1 MTIRWNKIIVTDAK
15 LERII
20 QKFQKG
26 RQETE
31 HLKWDFLTAIS
42 LQVGLKKIDLKK

>member
-20 QKFQKG
+20 QIQKG